1 MEELLER
8 LKIKPKNKKLYETA
22 FQHSSYVYE
31 NHLKADYER
40 LEFLGDA
47 VLDLVLAD
55 YLYTMLTSQREI

>member
-1 MEELLER
+1 MRR
-8 LKIKPKNKKLYETA
+8 LFNILP
-22 FQHSSYVYE
+22 YVYE

-55 YLYTMLTSQREI
+55 YLYNNAHESEEI